1 MKIERLR
8 AEHLRE
14 AVRVLALAYSNE
26 LSHIFGDLEIGRS
39 LLLDYFSQNPSGF
52 VAVEDRVVGFASLS
66 FRKKGMNFLKFM
78 CRNLGFLMGVRV
90 SLLLKFLCPDP
101 KKGEATLDFIA
112 VSPLKQRK
120 GVASALMNAM
130 IEESM
135 NKKVKRIKCL
145 VPLETLDLFEN
156 FGFEAEKF
164 VESRLALKHL
174 GRKEWCL
181 MVKKL

>member
-1 MKIERLR
+1 MKIERLKV
-8 AEHLRE
+8 EHLNE

-39 LLLDYFSQNPSGF
+39 ILLEYFSQNPSGF
-52 VAVEDRVVGFASLS
+52 VAVEDRVVGFANLS
-66 FRKKGMNFLKFM
+66 FKKKSFLNFM
-78 CRNLGFLMGVRV
+78 CKNLGFLRGIRV

-101 KKGEATLDFIA
+101 KKGEATIDFIA
-112 VSPLKQRK
+112 VSPLKLRK

-130 IEESM
+130 IEEAT

-145 VPLETLDLFEN
+145 VPLNSLDVFEK
-156 FGFEAEKF
+156 FGFKADRLIESKF
-164 VESRLALKHL
+164 ALKHV

-181 MVKKL
+181 MVKEL